1 VKLVFACR
9 LNKLFQNESGSVIF
23 LNCYRDSGF
32 NCYFIAIILLLSSKK
47 EETIP
52 KTKNCTTGEC
62 AEMLNEIKK
71 LETLIT
77 SIQSQAYLPTY
88 PRERLSLP
96 DPKKEIQIVP
106 QNYARKD
113 IPQEYTQEHNIT
125 QNYSRKDIPREYTQE
140 HNIPQNYSRKDIP
153 QEYTQ
158 EHNITQNYARKDIPQ
173 EYTREITQEEP
184 IPQNYARKDTKNYP
198 EPTSETEKTQ
208 TYSAECKDNLQYII
222 SVYANKDNILYQI
235 TRTHRDLS
243 IQTVQTKIIY
253 YISLCEQ
260 R

>member
-1 VKLVFACR
+1 MSPGV
-9 LNKLFQNESGSVIF
+9 LFFLIVIGIVVLIVIF
-23 LNCYRDSGF
+23 
-32 NCYFIAIILLLSSKK
+32 IAVILLLSSKK

-77 SIQSQAYLPTY
+77 SIKPQVYLPTY
-88 PRERLSLP
+88 PRERLP
-96 DPKKEIQIVP
+96 EPREEIRIVTQEPIP
-106 QNYARKD
+106 QNYARKE
-113 IPQEYTQEHNIT
+113 IPQEYTQE
-125 QNYSRKDIPREYTQE
+125 P
-140 HNIPQNYSRKDIP
+140 IPQNYARKEIP

-158 EHNITQNYARKDIPQ
+158 EPIPQNYARKEIPQEYTQEPIPQNYARKEIPQ

-208 TYSAECKDNLQYII
+208 TYSAECKDNLPEEQDYYTQFTRKKQP
-222 SVYANKDNILYQI
+222 SVEKRPEIKPHKRKVKGWAL
-235 TRTHRDLS
+235 
-243 IQTVQTKIIY
+243 
-253 YISLCEQ
+253 
-260 R
+260 